1 MDAPNLGKT
10 ATKPMFL
17 EEAQPMKPS
26 SSAPCLPPAPVQGM
40 IVPLRGT
47 CDDDR
52 GVPMFGVV
60 RRRNMG
66 LCQMM
71 RLRRIT
77 HASLPI
83 KGVAQRAEGVCHPAT
98 PAPMRAT
105 HTPPSLRATS
115 PNLGE
120 ESHPAT
126 PATVRSG
133 NRASKM
139 HKLTEPRVSAHGCA
153 KPGENSDKANV
164 PRRGTTYETVIIS
177 PMFAAGPRAG
187 HDCASSRNV

>member
-10 ATKPMFL
+10 ATMPMFL

-83 KGVAQRAEGVCHPAT
+83 GGVAQRAEGVCHPAT
-98 PAPMRAT
+98 PAPMR
-105 HTPPSLRATS
+105 
-115 PNLGE
+115 
-120 ESHPAT
+120 
-126 PATVRSG
+126 SG

-139 HKLTEPRVSAHGCA
+139 HNLTEPRVSAHGCA
-153 KPGENSDKANV
+153 KPGENKANV
-164 PRRGTTYETVIIS
+164 PRRGTIYETVIIS
-177 PMFAAGPRAG
+177 SMFAAGPRAG